1 MKSKEAKV
9 LHDNSSHFAISSL
22 PFCCT
27 LASSQWK
34 LDDDD
39 DDNDELE
46 RDSR

>member
-39 DDNDELE
+39 DNDELE